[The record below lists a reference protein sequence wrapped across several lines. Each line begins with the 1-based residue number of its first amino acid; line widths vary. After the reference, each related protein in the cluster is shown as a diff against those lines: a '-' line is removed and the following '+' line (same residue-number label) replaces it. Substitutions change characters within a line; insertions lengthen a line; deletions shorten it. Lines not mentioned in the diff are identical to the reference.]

1 MGIGFLNLSLY
12 FCIQIN
18 KLKYLIVGLGNIG
31 AEYKNTRHNIGFD
44 VADQLVSELKG
55 EFKVDKLASVAK
67 VKYKGRNLVVIK
79 PTTYMN
85 LSGKA
90 VKYWLEKEK
99 IHIERLLVVV
109 DDIALEMGGL
119 RLKTK
124 GGDAGHNGL
133 TDIIIKLNTTS
144 FPRLRFGI
152 GNDFPRGY
160 QSDYVLGKWS
170 NKDIDLLLPRVDNAV
185 EMIKSFVSI
194 GPGLTMTNFNNK

>member
-1 MGIGFLNLSLY
+1 
-12 FCIQIN
+12 
-18 KLKYLIVGLGNIG
+18 LKYLIVGLGNIG

-44 VADQLVSELKG
+44 IADQLVHELKG

-99 IHIERLLVVV
+99 IPVRKLLVLV
-109 DDIALEMGGL
+109 DDIALETGVL

>member
-1 MGIGFLNLSLY
+1 M
-12 FCIQIN
+12 
-18 KLKYLIVGLGNIG
+18 KYLIVGLGNIG
-31 AEYKNTRHNIGFD
+31 SEYKNTRHNIGFD
-44 VADQLVSELKG
+44 IADQLVHELKG
-55 EFKVDKLASVAK
+55 EFRVDKLASVAK
-67 VKYKGRNLVVIK
+67 VTYKGRNLLVIK

-90 VKYWLEKEK
+90 VKYWLGKEK
-99 IHIERLLVVV
+99 IPIEKLLVLV
-109 DDIALEMGGL
+109 DDIVLGTGVL

-133 TDIIIKLNTTS
+133 TDIINKLCTTS

-160 QSDYVLGKWS
+160 QSNYVLGKWS
-170 NKDIDLLLPRVDNAV
+170 NKEIDMLLPRVDNAV
-185 EMIKSFVSI
+185 EMIKSSVSI